1 MSTAKLPTPPVAPFT
16 STGPFSG
23 RCPLSSMRSIASA
36 AVNPAVPRAIASR
49 RLSPSGTRTT
59 APAGARTRS
68 A

>member
-1 MSTAKLPTPPVAPFT
+1 MAKLPTPPVAPFT

-23 RCPLSSMRSIASA
+23 RWPFSSMRSTARA

-49 RLSPSGTRTT
+49 RSSPAGRGTTVS
-59 APAGARTRS
+59 AGARTRS